1 MVYPGSMQPR
11 ITHIALHVQDVE
23 ACIAF
28 YARHCNMR
36 VVHERPGKGGER
48 IVWIAEPGRE
58 RDFII
63 VLLPG
68 GPGYVR
74 RDGDASHLGFA
85 VASREAVDAIAEL
98 GRAEGCLLLEPRQDA
113 YPAGYYCGLIDPE
126 GHIVEFSYG
135 QPLGPGA
142 EAADQATLPPKD
154 SA

>member
-1 MVYPGSMQPR
+1 M
-11 ITHIALHVQDVE
+11 D
-23 ACIAF
+23 F
-28 YARHCNMR
+28 YARFCNMH

-68 GPGYVR
+68 GPGYNR
-74 RDGDASHLGFA
+74 QSGDASHLGFA
-85 VASREAVDAIAEL
+85 VRSKAEVDAVAEQ
-98 GRAEGCLLLEPRQDA
+98 GRDAGCLILEPKQDE
-113 YPAGYYCGLIDPE
+113 YPAGYYCGLEDPE

-142 EAADQATLPPKD
+142 EDADAATLGTGGGG
-154 SA
+154 